1 MTLAT
6 VKNIEYGR
14 AHKVLKKAPAHR
26 HVKCIEL
33 LKEQAFLVDRL
44 VTVRCMLNALTD
56 TDPQPIQTQSG
67 KVCQLRGGASP
78 KDKTVSHCGRA

>member
-14 AHKVLKKAPAHR
+14 AHKVLKRAPAHR
-26 HVKCIEL
+26 HVKCVEL
-33 LKEQAFLVDRL
+33 LKEQASLVDRL

-56 TDPQPIQTQSG
+56 TDPQPIQTQPG
-67 KVCQLRGGASP
+67 KVFQLRDGASP
-78 KDKTVSHCGRA
+78 KGKPESQCGSL